1 MKQKKQVR
9 KVTKKHES
17 GRSMI
22 EMVGVLAVMGLI
34 TAAAFVLIT
43 SAMRSQKLSRA
54 DDDISALAAGV
65 RLLYNN
71 TISNGKTDFSGIDTA
86 GSENTLKV
94 LGFDSVKSPYGGAYT
109 VAVDSGDSSKFTI
122 SFDTGDA
129 NTCAALK
136 QRTWAN
142 GGTADCGTTTTG
154 TGTNAQ
160 TVPNGTLI
168 ITFDDGK

>member
-9 KVTKKHES
+9 KMTKKHES

-71 TISNGKTDFSGIDTA
+71 TVSDGKTDFSGITTA
-86 GSENTLKV
+86 TSANTLKV

-109 VAVDSGDSSKFTI
+109 VAVGSTNDTFTI

-129 NTCAALK
+129 NTCSALK
-136 QRTWAN
+136 ERGWAN
-142 GGTADCGTTTTG
+142 GGTAACVAGSG
-154 TGTNAQ
+154 TGATNSVLQ
-160 TVPNGTLI
+160 

>member
-1 MKQKKQVR
+1 MKAKKQTR

-71 TISNGKTDFSGIDTA
+71 TVTDGKTDFSGINAAT
-86 GSENTLKV
+86 STNTLKV
-94 LGFDSVKSPYGGAYT
+94 LGFESVKSPYGGVYT
-109 VAVDSGDSSKFTI
+109 VATGTDTSTFTI
-122 SFDTGDA
+122 SFDAGDA
-129 NTCAALK
+129 NACSALK
-136 QRTWAN
+136 ERGWAN
-142 GGTADCGTTTTG
+142 GGTAECV
-154 TGTNAQ
+154 A
-160 TVPNGTLI
+160 NGSGDDAEDSVLQ
-168 ITFDDGK
+168 ITFNDGK